1 METRRINRNRNN
13 WYERP
18 LKENLINIA
27 AEDVKYSLE
36 IMNRQVLAEKD
47 GVKSLDIKVFE
58 VACQKEIEQSIINVQ
73 MDWITNGIMS
83 LPEIK
88 SVNRKNLKEEAEK
101 RKAVKDKELQLQN
114 NNGTRAL
121 LQKHKV
127 EMKKQNEQTD
137 RSELKQDKHIVRIQ
151 KEMLELKDD
160 RHGHLKIYNKLNG
173 IEFCNHWHIV
183 TIHSVR
189 ETIERQHIKNLESI
203 ALKLKS
209 LEELENSSDLQ

>member
-1 METRRINRNRNN
+1 METRRMNRNKNN

-18 LKENLINIA
+18 LKENLINMA
-27 AEDVKYSLE
+27 AEEVKYSLE

-88 SVNRKNLKEEAEK
+88 SFNRKNLKEEAEK
-101 RKAVKDKELQLQN
+101 RKAVKDKELQFQN
-114 NNGTRAL
+114 NTKTRAL

-127 EMKKQNEQTD
+127 EMKKQTD

-160 RHGHLKIYNKLNG
+160 GHAHLKIYNKLNG

-189 ETIERQHIKNLESI
+189 ETIERQHIRNLESI

-209 LEELENSSDLQ
+209 LEELENSSDPQ